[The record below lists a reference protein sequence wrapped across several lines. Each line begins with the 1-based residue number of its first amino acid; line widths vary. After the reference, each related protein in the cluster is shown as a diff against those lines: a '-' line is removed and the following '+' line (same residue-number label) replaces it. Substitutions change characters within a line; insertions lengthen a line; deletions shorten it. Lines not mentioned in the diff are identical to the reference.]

1 MSKTESK
8 VQKQGKNLGDT
19 MNAATRITMNA
30 NSILQQPDIKLDEL
44 KSLPEHQKS
53 TNAKLTYTSKH
64 GDLTVLQTNLDA
76 AKTKVH
82 ALQIALITVAAAEG
96 ACPLD
101 SYGCCSSGH

>member
-53 TNAKLTYTSKH
+53 TRAHCNDWLTNTWPS
-64 GDLTVLQTNLDA
+64 
-76 AKTKVH
+76 
-82 ALQIALITVAAAEG
+82 IISITAVG
-96 ACPLD
+96 LRILC
-101 SYGCCSSGH
+101 